1 MARVRIGVDIGA
13 TAVRAA
19 EVKMGP
25 PTLVRVGQVPLP
37 PEAVANGEVR
47 DPEAV
52 ASALRELWSVGKF
65 RRREVIL
72 GVGNQRV
79 VVREVTL
86 PWLPEKELRDS
97 LPFQVQ
103 EHVPIAVEEAVLD
116 YEVLSEFEQE
126 GRRMI
131 RLLLVAAQKSMVDS
145 MIQAAESARLHPVG
159 LDLIPFAIVRSVGS
173 VDGLGLEG
181 QEGGDEAVIDI
192 GADLTSISVHAGG
205 VPRFVRIL
213 SSGGREITAAIARSM
228 GVEEAQAE
236 QLKRGESH
244 EAEKVQQATQV
255 AQARATSFVDEIR
268 SSLDFYL
275 SQTPGSK
282 IGRVLITGGG
292 SKLPGLTNLLDE
304 RLATEVARGR
314 AFHRVN
320 PSLDL
325 SPEAM
330 AAAEPLLAV
339 AVGLAL
345 PGGRE

>member
-37 PEAVANGEVR
+37 PEAVTNGEVR
-47 DPEAV
+47 DPDAV
-52 ASALRELWSVGKF
+52 SAALKELWHVGKF
-65 RRREVIL
+65 RKREVVL

-79 VVREVTL
+79 VVREVSL
-86 PWLPEKELRDS
+86 PWLPEKELRSS

-126 GRRMI
+126 GRRMV
-131 RLLLVAAQKSMVDS
+131 RLLLVAAQKSMVDE
-145 MIQAAESARLHPVG
+145 MVQAAEAAKLHPVG
-159 LDLIPFAIVRSVGS
+159 LDLIPFSIVRSVGS
-173 VDGLGLEG
+173 VDGLGLNG
-181 QEGGDEAVIDI
+181 QEMGDEAVIDI

-213 SSGGREITAAIARSM
+213 SSGGREVTAAIARSM
-228 GVEEAQAE
+228 GISEDEAE
-236 QLKRGESH
+236 RLKRGESH
-244 EAEKVQQATQV
+244 DPDKIQQA
-255 AQARATSFVDEIR
+255 AQIAQSRATSFVDEIR
-268 SSLDFYL
+268 SSLDFYV
-275 SQTPGSK
+275 SQAAAGK

-292 SKLPGLTNLLDE
+292 SKLPGLFNLLDE

-320 PSLDL
+320 PALDL
-325 SPEAM
+325 SPDAM
-330 AAAEPLLAV
+330 EAAEPLLAV

>member
-1 MARVRIGVDIGA
+1 M
-13 TAVRAA
+13 
-19 EVKMGP
+19 
-25 PTLVRVGQVPLP
+25 
-37 PEAVANGEVR
+37 
-47 DPEAV
+47 
-52 ASALRELWSVGKF
+52 
-65 RRREVIL
+65 
-72 GVGNQRV
+72 
-79 VVREVTL
+79 
-86 PWLPEKELRDS
+86 
-97 LPFQVQ
+97 PFQVQ

-126 GRRMI
+126 GRRMV
-131 RLLLVAAQKSMVDS
+131 RLLLVAAQKSMVDA
-145 MIQAAESARLHPVG
+145 MIQAAEGARLHPVG

-173 VDGLGLEG
+173 VDGLGLDG

-205 VPRFVRIL
+205 APRFVRIL
-213 SSGGREITAAIARSM
+213 SSGGREITAAIARAM

-236 QLKRGESH
+236 QFKRGESH
-244 EAEKVQQATQV
+244 EAEKVQQATQI
-255 AQARATSFVDEIR
+255 AQSRATSFVDEIR

-292 SKLPGLTNLLDE
+292 SKLAGLTNLLDE

>member
-19 EVKMGP
+19 EVKLGP
-25 PTLVRVGQVPLP
+25 PNLVRVGQVPLP
-37 PEAVANGEVR
+37 PEAVTNGEVR
-47 DPEAV
+47 DPDAV
-52 ASALRELWSVGKF
+52 ASALRELWHVGKF
-65 RRREVIL
+65 RKRDVVL

-79 VVREVTL
+79 VVREVAL
-86 PWLPEKELRDS
+86 PWLPDKELRGS
-97 LPFQVQ
+97 LAFQVQ
-103 EHVPIAVEEAVLD
+103 EHVPIPVEDAVLD
-116 YEVLSEFEQE
+116 YEILSEFEQE
-126 GRRMI
+126 GRRMV
-131 RLLLVAAQKSMVDS
+131 RLLLVAAQKTMVDAI
-145 MIQAAESARLHPVG
+145 IQAAESAKLHAVG

-173 VDGLGLEG
+173 VDGLGLDA
-181 QEGGDEAVIDI
+181 QESGDEAVIDI

-205 VPRFVRIL
+205 APRFVRIL

-228 GVEEAQAE
+228 GVDEAEAE
-236 QLKRGESH
+236 QLKRGESP
-244 EAEKVQQATQV
+244 EVEKVQQASQV
-255 AQARATSFVDEIR
+255 AHTRATAFVDEIR

-275 SQTPGSK
+275 SQAPATK

-292 SKLPGLTNLLDE
+292 SKLPGLINLLDE